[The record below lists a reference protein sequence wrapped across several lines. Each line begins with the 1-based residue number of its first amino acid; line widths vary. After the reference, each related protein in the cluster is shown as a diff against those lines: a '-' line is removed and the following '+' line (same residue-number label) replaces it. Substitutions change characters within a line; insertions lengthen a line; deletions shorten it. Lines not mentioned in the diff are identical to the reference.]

1 MGAFFTRGDTGP
13 VAERMMDLFPY
24 AQLGPQPEVVVAGLP
39 RRKIIGHEAPGTA
52 HANDVED
59 AVDDR
64 ALRVFDGPASQG
76 QGRLWQKRAKNLPFR
91 IAQATGVTRHDEFL
105 QYPTKIVQ
113 IQITPK
119 VIFQTASKFRDAIQT
134 G

>member
-1 MGAFFTRGDTGP
+1 
-13 VAERMMDLFPY
+13 MDLFPY

-64 ALRVFDGPASQG
+64 ALQVFDGPASQG

-119 VIFQTASKFRDAIQT
+119 SFFRQPLRYFNHCFRLFREAYMFEV
-134 G
+134 

>member
-1 MGAFFTRGDTGP
+1 
-13 VAERMMDLFPY
+13 MDLFPY